1 MKKTLTPIL
10 RRSSLVLVD
19 VATLALSILLSWR
32 LFPCDVHPI
41 LIIGTILISAK
52 VILSVRFGLYH
63 AILRFAG
70 MPLASAILRV
80 TSLAFAIGIIVAQ
93 IPTTS
98 ISNPGFFVM
107 DFLFSSF
114 LIGMIRFAPR
124 YWAEARQPRGTK
136 RVLIFGAGDL
146 GEDVARKLL
155 RNPEEYQLIGFVDD
169 NKEKIGKRLHNFP
182 IWGPSENLQE
192 IVAKTNV
199 GELIIAISAMEG
211 DRVRDLTRL
220 CRKNG
225 VACRIVPSFPDMLKQ
240 DLDIKN
246 IDIADL
252 LRREPKDLD
261 MPQIKRFIQ
270 GKAVLIT
277 GAGGSIGSEISRQ
290 CLKFGARKLILID
303 HSEFNLYTL
312 QEELGSS
319 DKICYVLLNVLYAE
333 PLQICFKEEK
343 PDIVFHAAAYKHVPL
358 VEENP
363 FEGVINNVKGT
374 EILAN
379 LAATNGVRKF
389 VLISTD
395 KAVRPTSVMGAS
407 KRAAELFIQNL
418 NVRTQTEF
426 ISVRFG
432 NVLGSSGSVIP
443 KFLEQIKKGGPVT
456 VTHPEVTRYFMLI
469 PEAVQLVMQAASIGN
484 GGEIFILNM
493 GKPIR
498 IADMAEDLIYLS
510 GREPHK
516 DVVIEYM
523 GLRPGEKLYEELLH
537 DEAEK
542 KTHYENIT
550 IGRATYMDW
559 DKLNEQIDAI
569 LDKSRKKDRDG
580 LLEGLKVLVPEFMH
594 ADLAISQRPGP
605 KVVSLRPQ
613 GRQGRTEC

>member
-1 MKKTLTPIL
+1 
-10 RRSSLVLVD
+10 
-19 VATLALSILLSWR
+19 
-32 LFPCDVHPI
+32 
-41 LIIGTILISAK
+41 
-52 VILSVRFGLYH
+52 
-63 AILRFAG
+63 
-70 MPLASAILRV
+70 
-80 TSLAFAIGIIVAQ
+80 
-93 IPTTS
+93 
-98 ISNPGFFVM
+98 
-107 DFLFSSF
+107 
-114 LIGMIRFAPR
+114 
-124 YWAEARQPRGTK
+124 
-136 RVLIFGAGDL
+136 
-146 GEDVARKLL
+146 
-155 RNPEEYQLIGFVDD
+155 
-169 NKEKIGKRLHNFP
+169 
-182 IWGPSENLQE
+182 
-192 IVAKTNV
+192 
-199 GELIIAISAMEG
+199 
-211 DRVRDLTRL
+211 
-220 CRKNG
+220 
-225 VACRIVPSFPDMLKQ
+225 MLKQ
-240 DLDIKN
+240 DVDIKN

-261 MPQIKRFIQ
+261 RTQIKKFIQ
-270 GKAVLIT
+270 GKSVLIT

-290 CLKFGARKLILID
+290 CLKFGAKRLILVD

-319 DKICYVLLNVLYAE
+319 ERVRYVLLNVLYTD
-333 PLQICFKEEK
+333 PLEACFKEEK
-343 PDIVFHAAAYKHVPL
+343 PEIVFHAAAYKHVPL
-358 VEENP
+358 VEQNP
-363 FEGVINNVKGT
+363 FEGVLNNVKGT
-374 EILAN
+374 GIVADLSVA
-379 LAATNGVRKF
+379 NGVHKF

-407 KRAAELFIQNL
+407 KRVAELFIQNL
-418 NVRTQTEF
+418 NVRSQTEF

-516 DVVIEYM
+516 DVAIEYT

-559 DKLNEQIDAI
+559 DKLNSQITII
-569 LDKSRKKDRDG
+569 LDRSKQKDRGG
-580 LLEGLKVLVPEFMH
+580 LLQGIKVLVPEFMH
-594 ADLAISQRPGP
+594 ADLGP
-605 KVVSLRPQ
+605 AVSVKSKVISLR
-613 GRQGRTEC
+613 